1 MTIEESK
8 AMWNIE
14 KSNVDQVNFTKG
26 MKALY
31 KAVDKVIE
39 NGIITYEDFTND
51 NIDELTTLM
60 VQEGKGEIDTADRV
74 EQIDLMCKRLTK
86 RYEEKYNARELG
98 TGITELSTDS
108 AEVSDP
114 KKLHESECI
123 TEESVSDNTEIK

>member
-26 MKALY
+26 MKTLY

-51 NIDELTTLM
+51 TIDELTTLM

>member
-51 NIDELTTLM
+51 TIDELTTLM
-60 VQEGKGEIDTADRV
+60 VQEGKGEIDTVDRV

-114 KKLHESECI
+114 EKLHESECI
-123 TEESVSDNTEIK
+123 TEESVSDNTEVK

>member
-51 NIDELTTLM
+51 TIDELTTLM
-60 VQEGKGEIDTADRV
+60 VQEGKGEIDAMDRA
-74 EQIDLMCKRLTK
+74 EQLDLMCKRLTEK
-86 RYEEKYNARELG
+86 YEEKYNARESG

-108 AEVSDP
+108 AEVSDTEE
-114 KKLHESECI
+114 LHESECI
-123 TEESVSDNTEIK
+123 TEESVSDNTEIE

>member
-51 NIDELTTLM
+51 TIDELTTLM
-60 VQEGKGEIDTADRV
+60 VQEGKGEIDTVDRV
-74 EQIDLMCKRLTK
+74 EQIDLMCKRLTE

-108 AEVSDP
+108 AEVSDTE
-114 KKLHESECI
+114 KLHESKCI
-123 TEESVSDNTEIK
+123 TEESVSDNTEIE

>member
-31 KAVDKVIE
+31 KTVDKVIE

-51 NIDELTTLM
+51 TIDELTTLM
-60 VQEGKGEIDTADRV
+60 VQEGKGEIDAMDRA
-74 EQIDLMCKRLTK
+74 EQLDLMCKRLTEK
-86 RYEEKYNARELG
+86 YEEKYNTRESG

-108 AEVSDP
+108 AEVSDTEE
-114 KKLHESECI
+114 LHESECT
-123 TEESVSDNTEIK
+123 TEESVSNSTEIK

>member
-14 KSNVDQVNFTKG
+14 KSNIDQVNFTKG

-51 NIDELTTLM
+51 TIDELTTLM
-60 VQEGKGEIDTADRV
+60 VQEGKGEIDTVDRV

-114 KKLHESECI
+114 EKLHESECI
-123 TEESVSDNTEIK
+123 TEESVSDNTEVK

>member
-51 NIDELTTLM
+51 TIDELTTLM

-114 KKLHESECI
+114 EKLHESECI
-123 TEESVSDNTEIK
+123 TEESVGDNTEVK

>member
-51 NIDELTTLM
+51 TINELTTLM
-60 VQEGKGEIDTADRV
+60 VQEGKGEIDTVDRV

-114 KKLHESECI
+114 EKLHESECI

>member
-31 KAVDKVIE
+31 KTVDKVIE

-51 NIDELTTLM
+51 TIDELTTLM
-60 VQEGKGEIDTADRV
+60 VQEGKGEIDAMDRA
-74 EQIDLMCKRLTK
+74 EQLDLMCKRLTEK
-86 RYEEKYNARELG
+86 YEEKYNARESG

-108 AEVSDP
+108 AEVSDTEE
-114 KKLHESECI
+114 LHESECI
-123 TEESVSDNTEIK
+123 TEESVSDNTEIE

>member
-39 NGIITYEDFTND
+39 NGIITMKTS
-51 NIDELTTLM
+51 LTILLM
-60 VQEGKGEIDTADRV
+60 N
-74 EQIDLMCKRLTK
+74 LL
-86 RYEEKYNARELG
+86 
-98 TGITELSTDS
+98 
-108 AEVSDP
+108 P
-114 KKLHESECI
+114 
-123 TEESVSDNTEIK
+123 

>member
-1 MTIEESK
+1 
-8 AMWNIE
+8 MWNIE

-26 MKALY
+26 MKAWY

-51 NIDELTTLM
+51 TIDELTTLM
-60 VQEGKGEIDTADRV
+60 VQEGKGEIDTVDRV

-114 KKLHESECI
+114 EKLHESECI
-123 TEESVSDNTEIK
+123 TEESVSDNTEIE

>member
-51 NIDELTTLM
+51 TIDELTTLM
-60 VQEGKGEIDTADRV
+60 VQEGKGEIDAMDRA
-74 EQIDLMCKRLTK
+74 EQLDLMCKRLTEK
-86 RYEEKYNARELG
+86 YEEKYNARESG

-108 AEVSDP
+108 AEVSDTEE
-114 KKLHESECI
+114 LHESECI

>member
-51 NIDELTTLM
+51 TIDELTTLM
-60 VQEGKGEIDTADRV
+60 VQEGKGEIDTVDRV

-108 AEVSDP
+108 AEVSDLE
-114 KKLHESECI
+114 KLHESECI
-123 TEESVSDNTEIK
+123 TEESVSDNTEVK

>member
-51 NIDELTTLM
+51 TIDELTTLM

-114 KKLHESECI
+114 EKLHESECI
-123 TEESVSDNTEIK
+123 TEESVSDNTEVK

>member
-26 MKALY
+26 MKVLY

-51 NIDELTTLM
+51 TIDELTTLM
-60 VQEGKGEIDTADRV
+60 VQEGKGEIDAMDRA
-74 EQIDLMCKRLTK
+74 EQLDLMCKRLTK

-114 KKLHESECI
+114 EKLHESECI
-123 TEESVSDNTEIK
+123 TEESVSDNTEVK

>member
-51 NIDELTTLM
+51 TIDELTTLM
-60 VQEGKGEIDTADRV
+60 VQEGKGEIGAMDRA
-74 EQIDLMCKRLTK
+74 EQLDLMCKRLTEK
-86 RYEEKYNARELG
+86 YEEKYNTRESG
-98 TGITELSTDS
+98 TGITELPTDS
-108 AEVSDP
+108 AEVSYP
-114 KKLHESECI
+114 EKLHESECI

>member
-51 NIDELTTLM
+51 TIDELTTLM
-60 VQEGKGEIDTADRV
+60 VQEGKGEIDTVDRV

-114 KKLHESECI
+114 EKLHESECI

>member
-51 NIDELTTLM
+51 TIDELTTLM

-114 KKLHESECI
+114 EKLHESECI

>member
-31 KAVDKVIE
+31 KTVDKVIE

-51 NIDELTTLM
+51 TIDELTTLM
-60 VQEGKGEIDTADRV
+60 VQEGKGEIDAMDRA
-74 EQIDLMCKRLTK
+74 EQLDLMCKRLTEK
-86 RYEEKYNARELG
+86 YEEKYNTRESG

-108 AEVSDP
+108 AEVSDTEE
-114 KKLHESECI
+114 LHESECI

>member
-26 MKALY
+26 MKDLY

-51 NIDELTTLM
+51 TIDELTTLM

-114 KKLHESECI
+114 EKLHESECI

>member
-31 KAVDKVIE
+31 KTVDKVIE

-51 NIDELTTLM
+51 TIDELTTLM
-60 VQEGKGEIDTADRV
+60 VQEGKGEINAMDRA
-74 EQIDLMCKRLTK
+74 EQLDLMCKRLTEK
-86 RYEEKYNARELG
+86 YEEKYNTRESG

-114 KKLHESECI
+114 EKLHESECI
-123 TEESVSDNTEIK
+123 AEESVSDNTEIE

>member
-31 KAVDKVIE
+31 KTVDKVIE

-51 NIDELTTLM
+51 TIDELTTLM

>member
-51 NIDELTTLM
+51 TIDELTTLM
-60 VQEGKGEIDTADRV
+60 VQEGKGEIDTVDRV

-86 RYEEKYNARELG
+86 KYEEKYNTRESG
-98 TGITELSTDS
+98 TGITELPTDS

-114 KKLHESECI
+114 EKLHESECI

>member
-31 KAVDKVIE
+31 KTVDKVIE

-51 NIDELTTLM
+51 TIDELTTLM
-60 VQEGKGEIDTADRV
+60 VQEGKGEIDAMDRA
-74 EQIDLMCKRLTK
+74 EQLDLMCKRLTK

>member
-51 NIDELTTLM
+51 T
-60 VQEGKGEIDTADRV
+60 VDRV
-74 EQIDLMCKRLTK
+74 EQIDLMCKRLTE

-108 AEVSDP
+108 AEVSDTE
-114 KKLHESECI
+114 KLHESECI
-123 TEESVSDNTEIK
+123 TEESVSDNTEIE

>member
-51 NIDELTTLM
+51 TIDELTTLM
-60 VQEGKGEIDTADRV
+60 VQEGKGEIDTVDRV
-74 EQIDLMCKRLTK
+74 EQIDLMCKRLTE

-98 TGITELSTDS
+98 TGITELSADS
-108 AEVSDP
+108 AEVSDTE
-114 KKLHESECI
+114 KLHKSKCI
-123 TEESVSDNTEIK
+123 TEESVSDNTEIE

>member
-51 NIDELTTLM
+51 TIDELTTLI
-60 VQEGKGEIDTADRV
+60 VQEGKGEIDTVDRV
-74 EQIDLMCKRLTK
+74 EQIDLMCKRLTE
-86 RYEEKYNARELG
+86 RYEEKYNTRELG

-114 KKLHESECI
+114 EKLHESECI

>member
-51 NIDELTTLM
+51 TIDELTTLM

-98 TGITELSTDS
+98 TGITELPTDS

-114 KKLHESECI
+114 EKLHESECI

>member
-51 NIDELTTLM
+51 TIDELTTLM

>member
-51 NIDELTTLM
+51 TIDELTTLM
-60 VQEGKGEIDTADRV
+60 VQEGKGEIDTVDRV

-114 KKLHESECI
+114 EKLHKSECI

>member
-26 MKALY
+26 MKDLY

-51 NIDELTTLM
+51 TIDELTTLM
-60 VQEGKGEIDTADRV
+60 VQEGKGEIDTADKV

-114 KKLHESECI
+114 EKLHESECI
-123 TEESVSDNTEIK
+123 TEESVSDNTEIE

>member
-51 NIDELTTLM
+51 TIDELTTLM
-60 VQEGKGEIDTADRV
+60 VQEGKGEINTADRV

-114 KKLHESECI
+114 EKLHESECI
-123 TEESVSDNTEIK
+123 TEESVSDNTEIE

>member
-51 NIDELTTLM
+51 TIDELTTLM
-60 VQEGKGEIDTADRV
+60 VQEGKGEIDTVDRV

>member
-31 KAVDKVIE
+31 KTVDKVIE

-51 NIDELTTLM
+51 TIDELTTLM
-60 VQEGKGEIDTADRV
+60 VQEGKGEIDAMDRA
-74 EQIDLMCKRLTK
+74 EQLDLMCKRLTEK
-86 RYEEKYNARELG
+86 YEEKYNARELG

>member
-51 NIDELTTLM
+51 TIDELTTLM
-60 VQEGKGEIDTADRV
+60 VQEGKGEIDTVDRV

-108 AEVSDP
+108 AEVSDTE
-114 KKLHESECI
+114 KLHESKCI
-123 TEESVSDNTEIK
+123 TEESVSDNTEIE

>member
-51 NIDELTTLM
+51 TIDELTTLM
-60 VQEGKGEIDTADRV
+60 VQEGKGEIDTVDRV

-114 KKLHESECI
+114 EKLHESECI
-123 TEESVSDNTEIK
+123 TEESVSDNTEIE

>member
-51 NIDELTTLM
+51 TIDELTTLM
-60 VQEGKGEIDTADRV
+60 VQEGKGEIGAMDRA
-74 EQIDLMCKRLTK
+74 EQLDLMCKRLTK

>member
-51 NIDELTTLM
+51 TIDELTTLM
-60 VQEGKGEIDTADRV
+60 VQEGKGEIDAMDRA
-74 EQIDLMCKRLTK
+74 EQLDLMCKRLTEK
-86 RYEEKYNARELG
+86 YEEKYNARESG